1 MNSMPYLIPPPPRNP
16 RPFSSPQIVISG
28 IPAENGK
35 CRVETQ
41 LKIGFHLRGLHGEAL
56 MKWKQIRLPRS
67 LIAKEKHRIEKFNG
81 RDKHLQD
88 SEILT
93 LETRLVCDHDM
104 TKLLE
109 CCDNCIGRERKRAHR
124 RKESQKLPGPLG
136 SIPVFGA
143 INRKNSSVAAAL
155 AHESDPPTPTDPAAY
170 QAWERSRIMVFSSTE
185 YVDISTGECVLP
197 TRITCYCRH
206 HNEKVG
212 FRIQFTARDFT
223 GAFVASV
230 LTNPVM
236 MMDDHKSGKRAA
248 PSDKTTMRGTI
259 KRSLST
265 SVSMTTNNNGDG
277 QDDGGNQD
285 DAEDDDYALE
295 DQDDLD
301 LEVGN
306 YIPNAYRATRMN
318 MEVED
323 EDAEAELSSP
333 DMMSYQGFV
342 SRMAA
347 KRRVTDEDLSME
359 DIQIQQQPLRR
370 KTSHDTAHNTQFTT
384 SAFTFSSIDRDTALL
399 SPSPF
404 MPGSPFA
411 IDEEHNT
418 FAPSFGQ
425 AMMTPN
431 RSLLDQ
437 QHSQQHNGSM
447 FTFFNHRNGS
457 IHSVSDLA
465 EQEQLNT
472 ESASLMGNFTTLEE
486 SAPSM
491 SNEYHSSSTLSNGL
505 NSSTLPSSGGH
516 FPTRS
521 SISIPMGIQSTPH
534 LYQAISPYSP
544 GFSSPIDE
552 DGNTLNSSF
561 LDVVQMQEFQNFQ
574 RQSLTQQQLQQ
585 QQILLQL
592 QQQQQQQ
599 QQPAS
604 IKKDS
609 YQNMCPSSEAFIPI
623 PASLPDNIGSEC
635 SIKDEPGCFGDASAQ
650 APKKRGRPRKSLTA
664 VSTSMISNAPSVSTT
679 ASGASSPMT
688 SPKAPSTN
696 MPPSPSPPPYLG
708 YESTVSTPILSSAAL
723 VGSTS
728 LVECASGTSATA
740 AAQFLMF
747 HQQQQQLQQQQK
759 QAILARQ
766 SHQHQYQHQQLPHQK
781 PRVQKLIPAKGS
793 VEGGDEITLLGT
805 GFFPGMVPTFD
816 GVPALGVQFYGSE
829 TVICRLPPRACPGV
843 VVVKAHQ
850 QQQSSP
856 FMNGGTNAAPSSAAT
871 TPGAKNEDEGPSS
884 GNELV
889 RAMNQFFGGSSAA
902 SLSMPND
909 YDFEDQD
916 AGALF
921 EYEEDKGDRDLIALA
936 LQVLG
941 MKMNGRVEP
950 PHQVAMRIMATASA
964 QQQQLAEQQQQQ
976 RQQRQQIQQRQQKQ
990 QQQQQQQPQMRQPPQ
1005 QRHAI
1010 MGASSTSSSSTT
1022 SLATATKNTKS
1033 FSSSLA
1039 AASRGGSPAAAAALT
1054 PIQLHSPQ
1062 SLQTESFAPNFQQ
1075 RH

>member
-1 MNSMPYLIPPPPRNP
+1 
-16 RPFSSPQIVISG
+16 
-28 IPAENGK
+28 
-35 CRVETQ
+35 
-41 LKIGFHLRGLHGEAL
+41 

-104 TKLLE
+104 TKILE

-124 RKESQKLPGPLG
+124 RKESQKLTGPLG

-143 INRKNSSVAAAL
+143 VSRKNSSVAAAL
-155 AHESDPPTPTDPAAY
+155 AHESDPPTPTDPVAY

-223 GAFVASV
+223 GACVASV

-248 PSDKTTMRGTI
+248 PSDKAAMKNTL
-259 KRSLST
+259 KRPIST
-265 SVSMTTNNNGDG
+265 LVLMAANNNADG
-277 QDDGGNQD
+277 RDDGANQD
-285 DAEDDDYALE
+285 DAEDDDYAQE
-295 DQDDLD
+295 EQDDVD

-306 YIPNAYRATRMN
+306 YMPNTYRATRIN
-318 MEVED
+318 WEVED
-323 EDAEAELSSP
+323 DDVEAELSSP
-333 DMMSYQGFV
+333 DMTSYQGPQ
-342 SRMAA
+342 SRMTA
-347 KRRVTDEDLSME
+347 KRRVTDEDFSME

-370 KTSHDTAHNTQFTT
+370 KTSHDISHNSQFAT
-384 SAFTFSSIDRDTALL
+384 STFTFPSIDRDTALL

-411 IDEEHNT
+411 IDEEHNA
-418 FAPSFGQ
+418 FAPSFSQ
-425 AMMTPN
+425 TIMTAN

-437 QHSQQHNGSM
+437 QHSQQHNGGM
-447 FTFFNHRNGS
+447 FPFFNHRNGS

-486 SAPSM
+486 PAPST
-491 SNEYHSSSTLSNGL
+491 SNEYHSSSALSSGL
-505 NSSTLPSSGGH
+505 SGGH

-521 SISIPMGIQSTPH
+521 SISIPIGIQSTPQ
-534 LYQAISPYSP
+534 LYQAAPLYSP
-544 GFSSPIDE
+544 SFSPIDE

-561 LDVVQMQEFQNFQ
+561 LNVVQMQEFQNFQ
-574 RQSLTQQQLQQ
+574 RQSLTQMQSQQQ
-585 QQILLQL
+585 QQIFLQL
-592 QQQQQQQ
+592 QQPQQQQQ
-599 QQPAS
+599 S
-604 IKKDS
+604 VKTRKDS
-609 YQNMCPSSEAFIPI
+609 YQSMCPSSEAFMPI
-623 PASLPDNIGSEC
+623 PVSLPDSFESEC
-635 SIKDEPGCFGDASAQ
+635 STKDEPGCSSDASTH

-664 VSTSMISNAPSVSTT
+664 VSTSMISSASSVATT

-708 YESTVSTPILSSAAL
+708 YESTVSTPILSSASL
-723 VGSTS
+723 VNSTS
-728 LVECASGTSATA
+728 LVESAPSTPA
-740 AAQFLMF
+740 ATAAQFLMF

-766 SHQHQYQHQQLPHQK
+766 SHQLQCQHQQPPHQK

-793 VEGGDEITLLGT
+793 IGGGDEITLLGT

-816 GVPALGVQFYGSE
+816 GVPASGVQFYGSE
-829 TVICRLPPRACPGV
+829 TVICKLPPRASPGV

-850 QQQSSP
+850 QHQQQSSP
-856 FMNGGTNAAPSSAAT
+856 FMNSGTNTPPSSAAT
-871 TPGAKNEDEGPSS
+871 TPGAKTEDEGPSS

-916 AGALF
+916 VGALF

-964 QQQQLAEQQQQQ
+964 QQQQLAEQQQKQ
-976 RQQRQQIQQRQQKQ
+976 QQRQQIQQRQQKQ
-990 QQQQQQQPQMRQPPQ
+990 QSQVRRHSQ
-1005 QRHAI
+1005 QRNAI
-1010 MGASSTSSSSTT
+1010 MGPSTGSSSST
-1022 SLATATKNTKS
+1022 SLTTTKSTKNL
-1033 FSSSLA
+1033 SSSSSST
-1039 AASRGGSPAAAAALT
+1039 AASRGGSPAAAGTALT

-1062 SLQTESFAPNFQQ
+1062 SLQTESFAPTFQQ
-1075 RH
+1075 RY